1 MQVSDF
7 QSSKRTDPRVVRT
20 RQFIQDAF
28 TELLRHKDFHQITI
42 SDITSKA
49 TINRATFYA
58 HYQDKY
64 ELLDALWADGF
75 TSFLLQR
82 IRPDAPLTEETIRQ
96 LIQAL
101 CNYHQTL
108 NNKCMKNYTSVA
120 PVVEK
125 NIKQQLESFITQL
138 VTHGANGQDPALLKS
153 AATSMSWSIYGVTY
167 QWNLDG
173 RTESPEQLAARILPI
188 MMNGVSALNS
198 NPQPVC

>member
-82 IRPDAPLTEETIRQ
+82 IQPDAPLTEETIRQ

-101 CNYHQTL
+101 CDYHQTL

>member
-1 MQVSDF
+1 MSDF

-82 IRPDAPLTEETIRQ
+82 IQPDAPLTEETIRQ

-101 CNYHQTL
+101 CDYHQTL

>member
-96 LIQAL
+96 LIHAL
-101 CNYHQTL
+101 CDYHQTL

>member
-82 IRPDAPLTEETIRQ
+82 IQPDAPLTEETIRQ

-101 CNYHQTL
+101 CDYHQTL

-125 NIKQQLESFITQL
+125 ISSSSWR
-138 VTHGANGQDPALLKS
+138 AL
-153 AATSMSWSIYGVTY
+153 
-167 QWNLDG
+167 
-173 RTESPEQLAARILPI
+173 
-188 MMNGVSALNS
+188 
-198 NPQPVC
+198 

>member
-101 CNYHQTL
+101 CDYHQTL

>member
-1 MQVSDF
+1 MSDF

-96 LIQAL
+96 LIHAL
-101 CNYHQTL
+101 CDYHQTL